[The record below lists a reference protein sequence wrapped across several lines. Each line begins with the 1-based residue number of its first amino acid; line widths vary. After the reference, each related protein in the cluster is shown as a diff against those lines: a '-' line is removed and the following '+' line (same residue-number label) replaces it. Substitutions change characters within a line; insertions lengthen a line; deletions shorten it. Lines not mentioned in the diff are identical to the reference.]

1 MKKIISLLKI
11 GRVDQSIFNKLKK
24 RLEISFKEFNIT
36 FDSQIKMLSL
46 ENSEY
51 DKERDQYHALKLLT
65 KIKLFFQDKRNFR
78 ILGIIDYDIYANSY
92 NFLFGQA
99 ESPKLGNL
107 RQLVVAL
114 ISITRLRE
122 SFYRRLENEYLFEQR
137 ILKEA
142 IHELGHTFG
151 LPHCHK
157 FCIMRFSN
165 SLADTDYKP
174 SSFCNSCLQ
183 SLRNFFKNLNNS
195 F

>member
-36 FDSQIKMLSL
+36 VNPQIKMMSL

-51 DKERDQYHALKLLT
+51 NKERDQYHTLKLLT
-65 KIKLFFQDKRNFR
+65 KIKLLFQDKHNFR

-99 ESPKLGNL
+99 ESPNLDNL
-107 RQLVVAL
+107 RQSVGAL

-122 SFYRRLENEYLFEQR
+122 SFYRRLENEFLFEQR
-137 ILKEA
+137 VLKEA

-151 LPHCHK
+151 LHHCHK